1 MTAPAAVLSAI
12 EFGTTI
18 SGLTMTDFVAALD
31 SLSAASLSPSS
42 STLWT
47 GVAAT
52 GVNSVISGASVWPT
66 LANQSGLT
74 ALENTP
80 RAQFLTTY
88 QDQIIAQARPCGR
101 NP

>member
-52 GVNSVISGASVWPT
+52 GVNSVIRHFPDGRPSRPS
-66 LANQSGLT
+66 
-74 ALENTP
+74 
-80 RAQFLTTY
+80 R
-88 QDQIIAQARPCGR
+88 QAIYCQNVPGCNGEATGGVVGDR
-101 NP
+101 